1 MQEVITYSLTTLEA
15 LGQVVPPEEL
25 ATYPPLRV
33 ANPVSA
39 EHEYL
44 RPVLRASLLKALAAN
59 VRQREGELALFEA
72 ARVYVPGPE
81 GSRPETSS
89 RGPARGTEPEGLPQE
104 REHVVGVVTGQRED
118 RWGRAS
124 DEPVDFYDAKGY
136 VEAALRSLG
145 VELTFQEATDYG
157 LVPGGTA
164 DLLADGRKVGTLA
177 QDVYLFE
184 LVVDELL
191 PSVGD
196 VRRYQ
201 PLSRF
206 PPVVEDVA
214 LLVDRQLP
222 AEGVRAVIEEHD
234 LVYRAELFDVYE
246 GGRMPSGKKSLAF
259 SLTYQ
264 SPDHTLTDEEV
275 AQARRAI
282 VERLRQELGA
292 ELRGSEEG
300 R

>member
-1 MQEVITYSLTTLEA
+1 
-15 LGQVVPPEEL
+15 LG
-25 ATYPPLRV
+25 
-33 ANPVSA
+33 
-39 EHEYL
+39 
-44 RPVLRASLLKALAAN
+44 
-59 VRQREGELALFEA
+59 
-72 ARVYVPGPE
+72 
-81 GSRPETSS
+81 
-89 RGPARGTEPEGLPQE
+89 
-104 REHVVGVVTGQRED
+104 
-118 RWGRAS
+118 
-124 DEPVDFYDAKGY
+124 
-136 VEAALRSLG
+136 VEAA
-145 VELTFQEATDYG
+145 FQEATAFG
-157 LVPGGTA
+157 LVPGRTA
-164 DLLADGRKVGTLA
+164 DLLADGRKVGTLGQVHPSVAAAFDIA

-246 GGRMPSGKKSLAF
+246 GGRMPPGKKSLAF